1 VFAVRNGPG
10 RSGLKGCTS
19 PGFDVNGV
27 LGVLGPNVESCVL
40 GFEGL
45 LSLGEDKGRL
55 EMGWEASASFGEIV
69 AALTLLPPAVE
80 LGSQLRKQN
89 LYQSLED
96 RLSQISVTWRFN
108 NIFAELIYK

>member
-1 VFAVRNGPG
+1 MFAVRNGPG

-45 LSLGEDKGRL
+45 LSLGEDTGHWRWAGRL
-55 EMGWEASASFGEIV
+55 RHHLV
-69 AALTLLPPAVE
+69 
-80 LGSQLRKQN
+80 K
-89 LYQSLED
+89 
-96 RLSQISVTWRFN
+96 
-108 NIFAELIYK
+108 